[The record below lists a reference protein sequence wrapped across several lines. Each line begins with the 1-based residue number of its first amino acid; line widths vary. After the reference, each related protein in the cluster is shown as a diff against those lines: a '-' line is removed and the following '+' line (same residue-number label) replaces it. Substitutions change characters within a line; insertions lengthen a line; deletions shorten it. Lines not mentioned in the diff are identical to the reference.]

1 MVQLAEAKES
11 NVTLIAD
18 LGEGGD
24 SSFLFFLS
32 KRVSPALFGKQ
43 MEKGLAQ
50 ARNLTGHI
58 LQSNLCTSGLRPL
71 FWKATIWQTQF
82 KNKKIKS

>member
-1 MVQLAEAKES
+1 MDQLAEAKES

-50 ARNLTGHI
+50 ARICLVTF
-58 LQSNLCTSGLRPL
+58 C
-71 FWKATIWQTQF
+71 KATSVQAV
-82 KNKKIKS
+82 